1 MWPSDGDGCGAGAR
15 RGKPRHEKNGDP
27 RVAVFARRV
36 VRPALPNAGSGAKA
50 QGVHSMATPLKS
62 TALFGVLIDRLLM
75 WRNAKPARQ
84 WPSALLTPTPKW
96 SENWKLL
103 P

>member
-1 MWPSDGDGCGAGAR
+1 M
-15 RGKPRHEKNGDP
+15 
-27 RVAVFARRV
+27 
-36 VRPALPNAGSGAKA
+36 
-50 QGVHSMATPLKS
+50 PLKS
-62 TALFGVLIDRLLM
+62 TALLGVRIDRLLM

-103 P
+103 PFRRLPMLDSLR